1 MPTDNVLL
9 LVEDNEDDIFLMK
22 RALAEAGVK
31 NRLEIVE
38 DGQEAIDYLEG
49 KGEFSNR
56 AEHPLP
62 TLVFLDLKLPL
73 KSGHDVLSWIRSQ
86 EALESVVVVV
96 LTSSD
101 EPEDV
106 AKSYKLGAN
115 SYLVK
120 PPTSDQL
127 LDMAKAFKWYWLQY
141 NEFDDP
147 VRV

>member
-1 MPTDNVLL
+1 
-9 LVEDNEDDIFLMK
+9 
-22 RALAEAGVK
+22 
-31 NRLEIVE
+31 
-38 DGQEAIDYLEG
+38 
-49 KGEFSNR
+49 
-56 AEHPLP
+56 
-62 TLVFLDLKLPL
+62 
-73 KSGHDVLSWIRSQ
+73 LSWIRSQ